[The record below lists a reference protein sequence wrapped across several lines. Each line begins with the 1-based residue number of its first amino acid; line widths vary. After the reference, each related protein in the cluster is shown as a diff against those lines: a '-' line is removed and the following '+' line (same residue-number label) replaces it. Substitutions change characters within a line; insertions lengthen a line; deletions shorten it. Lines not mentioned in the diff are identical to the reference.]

1 MKIVIGQP
9 KLEQGISQLEQ
20 VVMNHPEADLFLFPE
35 GYLNQN
41 LEAACRLARTQ
52 GKILIT
58 GYKNPRDRMVIIDR
72 QGSIVLD
79 KAKYDPLSIVEL
91 EGTRIGHILCDEL
104 VWQGL
109 GDIGAN
115 AMDLALHPIGVGMFG
130 EEQLEEWLGE
140 ARKLAQLHHTVIL
153 GTSHADGSFRD
164 SDITIPLAYGI
175 DRSGE
180 LLFLRKNDVRT
191 VVFDTVTLA
200 LEETG
205 ETSYS

>member
-1 MKIVIGQP
+1 MKMVIGQP
-9 KLEQGISQLEQ
+9 RLEKGIGQLEQ
-20 VVMNHPEADLFLFPE
+20 EVMHHPEADVFFFPE

-41 LEAACRLARTQ
+41 LEAACRLARTH

-91 EGTRIGHILCDEL
+91 EGMRIGHMLCDEL

-109 GDIGAN
+109 GDSGAN
-115 AMDLALHPIGVGMFG
+115 AMDLVVHPIGVGMFS

-140 ARKLAQLHHTVIL
+140 ARKQAQMHHTVIL

-175 DRSGE
+175 DRTGE

-191 VVFDTVTLA
+191 VVFDTETLT
-200 LEETG
+200 LEAAE
-205 ETSYS
+205 ETSYT